1 LKTVEKNEKKMK
13 KIAVLGSTGSI
24 GQNTL
29 EVVRRFP
36 DKLRVEV
43 LAAGQNLSLLKQQV
57 EEFQPKAVA
66 VKAEEDARKLR
77 QAVKKT
83 GLKVYAGEKGLE
95 EVVCFPEIDLVVSA
109 ITGVAGLKPTLK
121 ALEQGIDVALA
132 NKESMVVA
140 GPFLK
145 KVAAKKRA
153 RIIPVDSEH
162 SGIFQ
167 CLNGRPLKSVRKVYL
182 TASGGPFLRVPMEEL
197 AQKSQAEALA
207 HPRWKMGKK
216 VSIDSATLM
225 NKGLELIEARFLF
238 DLRPEQLDVLIHPQ
252 SIVHAVVEFRDG
264 SCLAQLSQTDMKI
277 PIQYALSYPERWETP
292 GNFLDLSEV
301 KNLEF
306 LRVEEARFPLL
317 ALARRALEIGLS
329 LPVVLNAA
337 NEVAVEAFL
346 EDNIYFGQIYEVV
359 EYCLLRHSPREIN
372 TLDEVL
378 DIDRETRKIAR
389 EFLKGKVKSR

>member
-277 PIQYALSYPERWETP
+277 PIQYALSYPERWEAP

-359 EYCLLRHSPREIN
+359 EYCLMRHSPREIN